1 MTNSKRVEI
10 LNIRL
15 EQLTNQRNQ
24 LDTRQHRL
32 RLRKSNEQKLMLN
45 SYFESVNNDLFV
57 AQASSDDRVSLK
69 LASDSWGEIVT
80 YNLET
85 RWDRDDDGERIKE
98 TNISHN
104 GTRYKDL
111 KGGYALK
118 ESIARIKFVEIAV
131 NNDEEIISKWTEI
144 EKKYDKL
151 IMSFY
156 PKMRELSDA
165 ISSQSKDISE
175 LEEEALLEKLL
186 KGIEFNKSER
196 GRLPELEVRYD
207 WNVSRIKALKVLN
220 RTASGKSADL
230 QITQKSQRWD
240 DKTDSYIDTEES
252 TTFEK
257 VRWSKV
263 KDLLRSAQYNNQ
275 IV

>member
-45 SYFESVNNDLFV
+45 SYFESVNDDLFV

-85 RWDRDDDGERIKE
+85 RWERDDDGERIKE

-104 GTRYKDL
+104 GSRFKDFSD
-111 KGGYALK
+111 YILK
-118 ESIARIKFVEIAV
+118 EAKARMLFMEIAIA
-131 NNDEEIISKWTEI
+131 NDEEIISKWTEI

-156 PKMRELSDA
+156 PKMRELNDA

-175 LEEEALLEKLL
+175 LEEETLLEKLL

-207 WNVSRIKALKVLN
+207 WNVSRIKTLKVLN

-240 DKTDSYIDTEES
+240 NEKDEYIDTEES

>member
-45 SYFESVNNDLFV
+45 SFFKSVNDDLFV

-85 RWDRDDDGERIKE
+85 RWERDDDGERIKE

-104 GTRYKDL
+104 GSRFKDFSD
-111 KGGYALK
+111 YILK
-118 ESIARIKFVEIAV
+118 EAKARMLFMEIAIA
-131 NNDEEIISKWTEI
+131 NDEEIISKWTEI

-156 PKMRELSDA
+156 PKMRELNDA

-175 LEEEALLEKLL
+175 LEEETLLEKLL

-207 WNVSRIKALKVLN
+207 WNVSRIKTLKVLN

-240 DKTDSYIDTEES
+240 NEKDEYIDTEES

>member
-15 EQLTNQRNQ
+15 EQLTNQKNQ
-24 LDTRQHRL
+24 LNTRQHRL

-45 SYFESVNNDLFV
+45 SYFESINDDLFIV
-57 AQASSDDRVSLK
+57 QANSDDRISLK

-85 RWDRDDDGERIKE
+85 RWDRDNDGERIKE

-104 GTRYKDL
+104 GSRFKDFSD
-111 KGGYALK
+111 YILK
-118 ESIARIKFVEIAV
+118 EAKARMLFMEIAIA
-131 NNDEEIISKWTEI
+131 NDEEIISEWTKI

-156 PKMRELSDA
+156 PKMRELNDA

-175 LEEEALLEKLL
+175 LEEETLLEKLL
-186 KGIEFNKSER
+186 KGIEFGKSER
-196 GRLPELEVRYD
+196 GGLPRLDVRHD
-207 WNVSRIKALKVLN
+207 WEISQIKNIRVVGK
-220 RTASGKSADL
+220 TPSGKSVDL
-230 QITQKSQRWD
+230 QVTRKWSRYD
-240 DKTDSYIDTEES
+240 NETDKYIDEDKVEV
-252 TTFEK
+252 FAK
-257 VRWSKV
+257 VRFDKV
-263 KDLLRSAQYNNQ
+263 KSLLRNARYNEL
-275 IV
+275 IVE

>member
-1 MTNSKRVEI
+1 MINSKRVEI

-45 SYFESVNNDLFV
+45 SFFKSVNNDLFV
-57 AQASSDDRVSLK
+57 AQANSDDRISLK

-85 RWDRDDDGERIKE
+85 RWDRDNDGERIKE
-98 TNISHN
+98 TNLYHN
-104 GTRYKDL
+104 GSRFKDFSD
-111 KGGYALK
+111 YILK
-118 ESIARIKFVEIAV
+118 EAKARMLFMEIAIA
-131 NNDEEIISKWTEI
+131 NDEEIISKWTEI
-144 EKKYDKL
+144 ENKYDKL

-156 PKMRELSDA
+156 PKMRELNDA

-175 LEEEALLEKLL
+175 LEEEMLFSKLT
-186 KGIEFNKSER
+186 KGIEFSKSER

-207 WNVSRIKALKVLN
+207 WNISRIKALKVLN

-240 DKTDSYIDTEES
+240 SEKDEYIDTEEN

-257 VRWSKV
+257 VRWNKV
-263 KDLLRSAQYNNQ
+263 KDLLRNAQYNNQ

>member
-15 EQLTNQRNQ
+15 EQLTNQKNQ

-45 SYFESVNNDLFV
+45 SFFKSVNDDLFV

-85 RWDRDDDGERIKE
+85 TWDRGDDGERIKE
-98 TNISHN
+98 TSISHN
-104 GTRYKDL
+104 GSRFKDFSD
-111 KGGYALK
+111 YILK
-118 ESIARIKFVEIAV
+118 EAKARMLFMEIAIA
-131 NNDEEIISKWTEI
+131 NDEEIISKWTEI
-144 EKKYDKL
+144 EKKYDEL

-156 PKMRELSDA
+156 PKIRELNNA
-165 ISSQSKDISE
+165 ISSQSKDISA
-175 LEEEALLEKLL
+175 LEEETLLEKLL
-186 KGIEFNKSER
+186 KGIEFSKSER

-207 WNVSRIKALKVLN
+207 WNISRIKALKVLN

-240 DKTDSYIDTEES
+240 NEKDEYIDTEES

-275 IV
+275 II

>member
-45 SYFESVNNDLFV
+45 SFFKSVNDDLFV

-85 RWDRDDDGERIKE
+85 TWDRGDDGERIKE
-98 TNISHN
+98 TSISHN
-104 GTRYKDL
+104 GSRFKDFSD
-111 KGGYALK
+111 YILK
-118 ESIARIKFVEIAV
+118 EAKARMLFMEIAIA
-131 NNDEEIISKWTEI
+131 NDEEIISKWTEI
-144 EKKYDKL
+144 EKKYDEL

-156 PKMRELSDA
+156 PKIRELNNA
-165 ISSQSKDISE
+165 ISSQSKDISA
-175 LEEEALLEKLL
+175 LEEETLLEKLL
-186 KGIEFNKSER
+186 KGIEFSKSER

-207 WNVSRIKALKVLN
+207 WNISRIKALKVLN

-240 DKTDSYIDTEES
+240 NEKDEYIDTEES

-275 IV
+275 II